1 MFSCCFGF
9 LSESG
14 MLLGQLVNNMDKL
27 NTVSAIAIIIIIWD
41 LLLRIQLE
49 NIGLFPALTAFPIL
63 TAFHNLLPME
73 QYCMYGIY
81 FYGVSK

>member
-49 NIGLFPALTAFPIL
+49 NIGLFPAIL

-81 FYGVSK
+81 FYGISK